1 MIAHPCSGYKFIDY
15 LRALLRGV
23 GQVFFQENA
32 WTGLLLLAG
41 IAVNSP
47 TLALGAAL
55 GAGAATLL
63 ALSFDD
69 EEGRARGLY
78 GFNGALTGV
87 AVLVYVVPHPGTW
100 ILAIVGAAWT
110 ALMTRLWGRVCALPA
125 YTAPFVLSTWVLLYV
140 ASLLGLPA
148 THTGGLAPMEELG
161 AVLRGVGQVFFQ
173 DNMWSGG
180 VFVIALAIHSW
191 RAAGWAVLAAALGAG
206 CAQLSGLPPDLI
218 ALGLYGFNAVLTAE
232 ALRIALPGRYGL
244 PPLLGV
250 VLSVAMIYAFQRVDA
265 LSLTAPFILST
276 WVVLLLGRGMQARAA
291 GSV

>member
-1 MIAHPCSGYKFIDY
+1 MRSYSGCGFLDY

-32 WTGLLLLAG
+32 WAGLLLLAG

-63 ALSFDD
+63 ALGFDD
-69 EEGRARGLY
+69 EEGWVRGLY

-87 AVLVYVVPHPGTW
+87 AVLVFVAPHPGVW
-100 ILAIVGAAWT
+100 ALAIVGAAWT
-110 ALMTRLWGRVCALPA
+110 ALMARLWGRVCALPA
-125 YTAPFVLSTWVLLYV
+125 YTAPFVLSTWGLLYV
-140 ASLLGLPA
+140 ASVLGLPA
-148 THTGGLAPMEELG
+148 APAGGMASMGELG

-180 VFVIALAIHSW
+180 VFVMALAAHSW
-191 RAAGWAVLAAALGAG
+191 RAAGWAVLAATLGAG
-206 CAQLSGLPPDLI
+206 CAELFGLSSDLI
-218 ALGLYGFNAVLTAE
+218 ALGLYGFNAVLAAE

-291 GSV
+291 GPV